1 MKKPIWMTILAFGT
15 LLVGSCTAQTAQTPQ
30 TPQSSIPSDVTAPE
44 PTKKTSPIITAAIN
58 ADVRSLGR
66 KGIPST
72 NPDVRRKQVEAGGRD
87 PFAPVLVQPEMI
99 SQPQTSTPTPPEK
112 DKIDTNQG
120 PKERNPQREVKTD
133 PDEMIVTKVI
143 TSDRAAPVRDPEAER
158 APVKGSVKLPKMPPL
173 PAIEIARL
181 PILTTPSLAPEQRST
196 ATAIAPGTPAT
207 QIATA
212 VKVSGVIELGSGKKA
227 LVQVPGSKAQRYVA
241 EGEWLSNRKVQ
252 VKRIEYN
259 DIGTPVVI
267 LSENGQEV
275 VKMVGSSSNT
285 IAGNFGWTN

>member
-1 MKKPIWMTILAFGT
+1 MKKPVWMTILAFGT
-15 LLVGSCTAQTAQTPQ
+15 LWVSSCTAQTAQTPQ
-30 TPQSSIPSDVTAPE
+30 SSLPSEVTTLGQ
-44 PTKKTSPIITAAIN
+44 TKKTSPITTVA
-58 ADVRSLGR
+58 S
-66 KGIPST
+66 
-72 NPDVRRKQVEAGGRD
+72 QVGQESSVTPLIAPTVPEDRIAQVSSGGRD
-87 PFAPVLVQPEMI
+87 PFATLLVQPRIIEPPPRE
-99 SQPQTSTPTPPEK
+99 SKLTPPVK
-112 DKIDTNQG
+112 NRTDPTQG
-120 PKERNPQREVKTD
+120 PKSGRNKDREVLRQ
-133 PDEMIVTKVI
+133 PDEMMVKKVTS
-143 TSDRAAPVRDPEAER
+143 SDRAAALRDPEPER
-158 APVKGSVKLPKMPPL
+158 TPVKGSVKLPKMPPL

-181 PILTTPSLAPEQRST
+181 PILTTPSLPPEQRST